1 MAERLPAPDVTRF
14 PSLQADHLQVL
25 PAGHQLGRIY
35 PAAGAH
41 PTTWSAFRTFGPTGN
56 RFDHHPDPPGNHPRH
71 GVLYVAPH
79 WNGLTRSRQPVLR
92 TCLAEVFRDR
102 GVIEVNRDGAYFALF
117 DTTEPLR
124 LLDVADTRWA
134 TEAGGNAAISC
145 GPHAD
150 SRAWAR
156 AIWRTYRDVD
166 GIIYGCSNIP
176 PARSV
181 VLFERARRA
190 VPRAPSLNRPLAD
203 PALRG
208 AVERF
213 AGELALDLVL

>member
-1 MAERLPAPDVTRF
+1 
-14 PSLQADHLQVL
+14 VL

-35 PAAGAH
+35 PATGDH
-41 PTTWSAFRTFGPTGN
+41 PTTWSAFRTWGSTTS
-56 RFDHHPDPPGNHPRH
+56 RFDHHPHPPGNHSRH

-79 WNGLTRSRQPVLR
+79 WKGTTRSRQPVLR
-92 TCLAEVFRDR
+92 TCLAEVFRDGR
-102 GVIEVNRDGAYFALF
+102 VVELSRDGAYFALF
-117 DTTEPLR
+117 ETTEPLR
-124 LLDVADTRWA
+124 LLDVADTLWVTA
-134 TEAGGNAAISC
+134 AGGNAAISS
-145 GPHAD
+145 GRHDD

-166 GIIYGCSNIP
+166 GILYGCSNIP

-190 VPRAPSLNRPLAD
+190 MPAAPSLNRPLAD

-208 AVERF
+208 AIERF
-213 AGELALDLVL
+213 ATDLALDLVP

>member
-1 MAERLPAPDVTRF
+1 MAERLPAPDVSRF
-14 PSLQADHLQVL
+14 PALRADHVHVL

-35 PAAGAH
+35 AAGGAH
-41 PTTWSAFRTFGPTGN
+41 PTTWWAFRTWGPTGN

-71 GVLYVAPH
+71 GVMYLAPH
-79 WNGLTRSRQPVLR
+79 WAGLSRSQQPVLL
-92 TCLAEVFRDR
+92 TCLAEVFRDS
-102 GVIEVNRDGAYFALF
+102 GVIEVRRDSRYFALF

-124 LLDVADTRWA
+124 LLDVADTLWV
-134 TEAGGNAAISC
+134 TEAGGNAAISS
-145 GPHAD
+145 GPHDA

-181 VLFERARRA
+181 ILFERARRA
-190 VPRAPSLNRPLAD
+190 VPRSPSFNRPLAD

-208 AVERF
+208 ALERF
-213 AGELALDLVL
+213 ATDLALDLVL